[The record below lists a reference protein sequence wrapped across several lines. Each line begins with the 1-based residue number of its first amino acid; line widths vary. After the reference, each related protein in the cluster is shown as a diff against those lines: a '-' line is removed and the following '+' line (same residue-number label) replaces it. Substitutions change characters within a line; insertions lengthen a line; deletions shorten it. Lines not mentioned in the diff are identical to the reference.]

1 MGGGKEVSDG
11 KMRLVEGLKTR
22 QVAGQTVLLPIGETT
37 RIVKQSVLLNK
48 EAARLVGLMQAG
60 EFTVDDIVSQGLTIY
75 AVEEDVLRKDVE
87 KIVGTLKQARMIS
100 DDTTDTRLK
109 PGTHSISRRV
119 YLDKYGN
126 VIKSVSEKKT
136 SPHTG
141 SL

>member
-100 DDTTDTRLK
+100 DDTTDTRLQ
-109 PGTHSISRRV
+109 PGTHSISGRV
-119 YLDKYGN
+119 YLDKDGK

-136 SPHTG
+136 SHHTG

>member
-100 DDTTDTRLK
+100 DDTDARLHS
-109 PGTHSISRRV
+109 GTHSFSARIYR
-119 YLDKYGN
+119 DKDRN
-126 VIKSVSEKKT
+126 TITSVSEKKT
-136 SPHTG
+136 SPPTG